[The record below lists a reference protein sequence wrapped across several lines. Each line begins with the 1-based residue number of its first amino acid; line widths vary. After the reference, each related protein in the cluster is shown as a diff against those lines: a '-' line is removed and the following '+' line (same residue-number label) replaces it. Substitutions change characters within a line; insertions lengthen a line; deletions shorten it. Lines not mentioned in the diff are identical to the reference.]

1 MNLFK
6 IKVLHKKKIVSITIR
21 LIQVIKLMKMVKIK
35 KKVLRRKLDKKDR
48 EKKIM
53 NLYLIELSLLDKMIV
68 SIKEINSVLLKSII
82 VS

>member
-1 MNLFK
+1 MKLLK

-21 LIQVIKLMKMVKIK
+21 LIQVIKLRKMVKIK
-35 KKVLRRKLDKKDR
+35 KNVLRKKPDKDR

-68 SIKEINSVLLKSII
+68 SIKEINSIILKSII